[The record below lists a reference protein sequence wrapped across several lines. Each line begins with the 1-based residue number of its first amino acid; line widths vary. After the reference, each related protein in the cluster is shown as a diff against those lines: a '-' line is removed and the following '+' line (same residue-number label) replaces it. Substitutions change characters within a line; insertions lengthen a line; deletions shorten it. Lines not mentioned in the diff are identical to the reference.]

1 MYYVNLFFLYS
12 ILGHMMES
20 IVYLF
25 FKGES
30 GILFFPWTPIY
41 GLGVLIIIFCYNFF
55 KDKVKNKWLKYFYV
69 FLTGFILLSI
79 LELIGGIL
87 IEHIF
92 GYIFWNYDDL
102 KFNIGHY
109 IALEISLVWGIASMV
124 VVKLLPLTDKIVK
137 KIPRSIS
144 WLFIIL
150 MISDVI
156 MTIFTK

>member
-1 MYYVNLFFLYS
+1 
-12 ILGHMMES
+12 MES

-41 GLGVLIIIFCYNFF
+41 GLGVVIVVFCYHLL
-55 KDKVKNKWLKYFYV
+55 KDKIKSKWLKYFLII
-69 FLTGFILLSI
+69 LTGFILLSL

-87 IEHIF
+87 IEKLF
-92 GYIFWNYDDL
+92 GYVFWSYDDL
-102 KFNIGHY
+102 KFHIGHY
-109 IALEISLVWGIASMV
+109 IALEISLIWGIASV
-124 VVKLLPLTDKIVK
+124 FVIKLLPLTDKIVK

-150 MISDVI
+150 MICDVV
-156 MTIFTK
+156 MTVFTK